1 MATQKQQDDFINAI
15 APKIQLAC
23 RVYGYG
29 VPSAIIAQ
37 AICESNW
44 GLSGLAKYH
53 NYFGL
58 KCGSSWKGAS
68 VNMKT
73 KEEYT
78 VGTLTTIKD
87 NFRAYAD
94 MQSGVNGY
102 FEFIKTTR
110 YSATRA
116 QKTPREYLTAIK
128 LAGYATSSTY
138 VNTNMN
144 IVNTYNLTRFDN
156 IDNIYIHTEPTV
168 STVVSEPEY
177 DYTVGKV
184 YTVQVRLNVR
194 SNPVDGDVLKVYPI
208 GTRCTCKELSI
219 HDGNVW
225 MRTPSGWICTEKG
238 GKKYVK

>member
-15 APKIQLAC
+15 APQIQLAC
-23 RVYGYG
+23 KLYGYG

-58 KCGSSWKGAS
+58 KCGSTWKGAS

-87 NFRAYAD
+87 NFRAYPD
-94 MQSGVNGY
+94 MPSGVNGY
-102 FEFIKTTR
+102 FDFIKTTR
-110 YSATRA
+110 YSAARA
-116 QKTPREYLTAIK
+116 QHTPREYLTAIK

-138 VNTNMN
+138 VQTNMN
-144 IVNTYNLTRFDN
+144 IINTYNLTRFDN
-156 IDNIYIHTEPTV
+156 ISNVSDVPTVVTEPN
-168 STVVSEPEY
+168 Y
-177 DYTVGKV
+177 DYIVGKV

-194 SNPVDGDVLKVYPI
+194 KSPVNGDILKVYPI
-208 GTRCTCKELSI
+208 GTRCTCKELTI
-219 HDGNVW
+219 CDGVVW